1 MKDKTQ
7 HSDPFNMPP
16 RHNNKRNIIGAI
28 VILAGLLLL
37 FRNLDFGFL
46 FPDWLFSWP
55 MILIIIGLVI
65 GVNSKF
71 EQKASIVLL
80 IIGVLFLF
88 KEITHLP
95 IGGIIFPIG
104 IIVVGFFLITR
115 HSNNQLPPMPPRKDD
130 YDWDKRVQD
139 PSTQLQEA
147 PLGGDD
153 NPQDP
158 NAQSSYQQGTG
169 QANHSNYSYQSENYL
184 NINSAFS
191 SMKKLVLSKTFL
203 GGRVSNIFGSVEVN
217 LLQADLHQPVVIDVF
232 QLFGSTQIILPS
244 HWQASSDISSLLGD
258 VDDRRYPS
266 GVAMDPQKRIYITG
280 TTLFGGITLKNA

>member
-28 VILAGLLLL
+28 VILGGLLLL
-37 FRNLDFGFL
+37 LRNLDFGIL

-55 MILIIIGLVI
+55 MILIIVGLVI

-80 IIGVLFLF
+80 ILGVLFLF
-88 KEITHLP
+88 REITHLP
-95 IGGIIFPIG
+95 IGGVIFPLG
-104 IIVVGFFLITR
+104 IIIVGFFLITR
-115 HSNNQLPPMPPRKDD
+115 HNNNQIPPIPPYKDD
-130 YDWDKRVQD
+130 YDWDKRVED
-139 PSTQLQEA
+139 PASPSPESNPGEA
-147 PLGGDD
+147 GP
-153 NPQDP
+153 NQDP
-158 NAQSSYQQGTG
+158 NHQSSYQQSTG
-169 QANHSNYSYQSENYL
+169 QSNYGNYSYQSENYL
-184 NINSAFS
+184 NVNSAFS
-191 SMKKLVLSKTFL
+191 SMKKLILSKTFL
-203 GGRVSNIFGSVEVN
+203 GGRVSNIFGSVEIN
-217 LLQADLHQPVVIDVF
+217 LLQADLQQPVVIDVF

-266 GVAMDPQKRIYITG
+266 GAAMDPSKRIYITG